1 MTNLL
6 IVEDDDGYS
15 YSLMRMLS
23 DKFKVHSVPTLGQA
37 LAAFTIGKFNAI
49 LLDIGLPDSPP
60 DRTVNVIKKTHP
72 ECAIVVLSGYED
84 PERIKQCI
92 HDSASSY
99 LIKGRDDQDAHH
111 LERAIHLA
119 IHSND
124 SCQKVEQVKRE
135 IEKGTEI

>member
-1 MTNLL
+1 MTKLL
-6 IVEDDDGYS
+6 IVEDDSGYS

-23 DKFKVHSVPTLGQA
+23 DKFKVHSVATLGQA
-37 LAAFTIGKFNAI
+37 LAAFTMGTFNAI

-72 ECAIVVLSGYED
+72 ECAIVVLSGYENPD
-84 PERIKQCI
+84 RIKQCI

-111 LERAIHLA
+111 LERAINLA
-119 IHSND
+119 IHSNEA
-124 SCQKVEQVKRE
+124 SQKVEQVRKA
-135 IEKGTEI
+135 IEKETII